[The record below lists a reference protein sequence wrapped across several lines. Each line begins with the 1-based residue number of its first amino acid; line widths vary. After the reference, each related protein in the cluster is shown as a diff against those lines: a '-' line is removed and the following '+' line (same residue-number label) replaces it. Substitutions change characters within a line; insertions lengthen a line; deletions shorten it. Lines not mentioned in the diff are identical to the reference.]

1 MRDAKRR
8 ASLREFAGLSRRAL
22 LSFCFGITLVFT
34 LCACAPRYVEE
45 TVTTDAS
52 RSSAIPPGA
61 EPIAIA
67 PTLPARDADIEAA
80 GDRIAEAI
88 TYLNSRRREAA
99 LRAMNQAEAAMNRAL
114 HARAGDDQ
122 ARAALHATLKDLDA
136 ATRAIQRGAPDASR
150 QLIALNKTIDNL
162 NLQKQ

>member
-8 ASLREFAGLSRRAL
+8 ASLRELAALLGRRL
-22 LSFCFGITLVFT
+22 LSFCFGISLVFG
-34 LCACAPRYVEE
+34 LSACAPRYVEE

-67 PTLPARDADIEAA
+67 PSLPARDADIEAA

-88 TYLNSRRREAA
+88 TYLNGRRREAA
-99 LRAMNQAEAAMNRAL
+99 MRALNQAEVAVNRAL
-114 HARAGDDQ
+114 HSRAGDDQ
-122 ARAALHATLKDLDA
+122 ARTTLHAALKDLDMA
-136 ATRAIQRGAPDASR
+136 ERAIQRGAPDASR
-150 QLIALNKTIDNL
+150 QLVALNKTIDNL
-162 NLQKQ
+162 NLQKP

>member
-8 ASLREFAGLSRRAL
+8 ASLRELSALPGRRL
-22 LSFCFGITLVFT
+22 LSFYLGISLVFS
-34 LCACAPRYVEE
+34 LPACATRYVEE

-67 PTLPARDADIEAA
+67 PSLPARDADIEAA
-80 GDRIAEAI
+80 GDHIAEAI
-88 TYLNSRRREAA
+88 TYLNARRREAA
-99 LRAMNQAEAAMNRAL
+99 LRALNQAEAAMNRAL
-114 HARAGDDQ
+114 HARASDDQ
-122 ARAALHATLKDLDA
+122 ARATLHATLKDLDA

-162 NLQKQ
+162 SLQKQ